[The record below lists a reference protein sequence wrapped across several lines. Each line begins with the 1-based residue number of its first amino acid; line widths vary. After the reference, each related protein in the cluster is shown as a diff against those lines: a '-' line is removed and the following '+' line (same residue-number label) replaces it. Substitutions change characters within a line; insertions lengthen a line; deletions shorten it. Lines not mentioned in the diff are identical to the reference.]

1 MMAIFNPIYLLLI
14 LAIGAII
21 WGLRNR
27 RKKASTPLIVVG
39 GILIGL
45 ILLLFLLEFLGLI
58 E

>member
-1 MMAIFNPIYLLLI
+1 MMAIFKSDLLI
-14 LAIGAII
+14 TYSSNWGYYLGAA
-21 WGLRNR
+21 
-27 RKKASTPLIVVG
+27 KQEEKASTPLIVVG

>member
-1 MMAIFNPIYLLLI
+1 MMAIFNPILLILI

-45 ILLLFLLEFLGLI
+45 ILLLFLLEFLSLI